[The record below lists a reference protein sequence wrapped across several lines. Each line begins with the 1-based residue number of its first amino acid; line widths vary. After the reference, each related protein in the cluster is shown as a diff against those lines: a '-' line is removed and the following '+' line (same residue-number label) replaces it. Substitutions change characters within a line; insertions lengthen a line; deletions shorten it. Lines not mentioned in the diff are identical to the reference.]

1 MFHKLKIQ
9 KLQLHSSVFQ
19 VSIRSYTSMS
29 SYGNGDGNRVG
40 SGAEGDGQ
48 KQEQKQEQK
57 PQFVS
62 PSLCIPRTHANIRK
76 ERVFAVLRSLNLGW
90 VGRIDIVPKRNE
102 DGAEYVRVFIHFT
115 KWFNNHQTRQF
126 LERLDVDGHARIV
139 YDEPW
144 YWKVTKSTM
153 PAPEEFKP
161 KEPRAQVQSRYP
173 KPRIDFT
180 ASVVKDVEMS
190 DGVSTAAVQRI
201 VPVQVTRH
209 VTRHTRSVGG
219 IRVEVGSDVDDEKS
233 KQYWKE
239 QAEISRMAK
248 FVQPF
253 FEKLSPTPKLSDSVS
268 PRVQGKTLS
277 VKLFE

>member
-1 MFHKLKIQ
+1 M
-9 KLQLHSSVFQ
+9 
-19 VSIRSYTSMS
+19 SY
-29 SYGNGDGNRVG
+29 GNRVG
-40 SGAEGDGQ
+40 NSDGQ
-48 KQEQKQEQK
+48 KQEQEQEQEQKQK

-62 PSLCIPRTHANIRK
+62 PSLCIPRTHSNIRK
-76 ERVFAVLRSLNLGW
+76 ERIFAVLRSLNLGW
-90 VGRIDIVPKRNE
+90 VGRIDIVPKRND

-126 LERLDVDGHARIV
+126 LERLDLDGHARIV

-161 KEPRAQVQSRYP
+161 KEPKAEVQSRYP

-180 ASVVKDVEMS
+180 ASVAKDVAKDVVMAAA
-190 DGVSTAAVQRI
+190 TNFTAVQRI
-201 VPVQVTRH
+201 VPVQVTR
-209 VTRHTRSVGG
+209 VTRHARSVGG
-219 IRVEVGSDVDDEKS
+219 GGGGVSSSSDDEKT

-239 QAEISRMAK
+239 QAEISRMEK

-253 FEKLSPTPKLSDSVS
+253 FEKLSPTPKLGDSVS
-268 PRVQGKTLS
+268 PRIQGKTLS

>member
-1 MFHKLKIQ
+1 
-9 KLQLHSSVFQ
+9 
-19 VSIRSYTSMS
+19 MS
-29 SYGNGDGNRVG
+29 LYGNENGDGNRVG
-40 SGAEGDGQ
+40 PGSEGE
-48 KQEQKQEQK
+48 KEQKQEQSQ
-57 PQFVS
+57 QFVL
-62 PSLCIPRTHANIRK
+62 PSLCIPRTHANIRR
-76 ERVFAVLRSLNLGW
+76 ERIFAVLRSLNLGW
-90 VGRIDIVPKRNE
+90 VGRIDIVPKRND
-102 DGAEYVRVFIHFT
+102 DGTEFVRVFIHFT

-126 LERLDVDGHARIV
+126 LERLDLDGHARIV

-161 KEPRAQVQSRYP
+161 KEPRAQVQQSRYP

-180 ASVVKDVEMS
+180 AANVMKDVTA
-190 DGVSTAAVQRI
+190 DAGVSTAAAAAAVQRI

-219 IRVEVGSDVDDEKS
+219 IRVEVGSGGDDEKT

-239 QAEISRMAK
+239 QAEISSMKK

-253 FEKLSPTPKLSDSVS
+253 FENLSPTPKLGTSVS
-268 PRVQGKTLS
+268 PLVQGKTLS

>member
-1 MFHKLKIQ
+1 
-9 KLQLHSSVFQ
+9 
-19 VSIRSYTSMS
+19 MS
-29 SYGNGDGNRVG
+29 SYGNENGDGNRVG
-40 SGAEGDGQ
+40 AGTSDGQ
-48 KQEQKQEQK
+48 KQKQEQEQKQ
-57 PQFVS
+57 QFVS
-62 PSLCIPRTHANIRK
+62 PRLCIPRTHANIRR
-76 ERVFAVLRSLNLGW
+76 ERIFAVLRSLSLGW

-161 KEPRAQVQSRYP
+161 KEPRAEVQSRYP

-180 ASVVKDVEMS
+180 ANAAKDVVMAAA
-190 DGVSTAAVQRI
+190 TNFTAVQRI
-201 VPVQVTRH
+201 VPVQVTRVTTR
-209 VTRHTRSVGG
+209 VTRHARSVSGG
-219 IRVEVGSDVDDEKS
+219 GGVSSSSDDEKT

-239 QAEISRMAK
+239 QAEISRMEK

-253 FEKLSPTPKLSDSVS
+253 FEKLSPTPKLGDSVS
-268 PRVQGKTLS
+268 PRIQGKTLS

>member
-1 MFHKLKIQ
+1 
-9 KLQLHSSVFQ
+9 
-19 VSIRSYTSMS
+19 MS
-29 SYGNGDGNRVG
+29 SYGNENGDGNRVG
-40 SGAEGDGQ
+40 AGTSDGQ
-48 KQEQKQEQK
+48 KQKQEQEQKQ
-57 PQFVS
+57 QFVS
-62 PSLCIPRTHANIRK
+62 PSLCIPRTHANIRR
-76 ERVFAVLRSLNLGW
+76 ERIFAVLRSLSLGW

-161 KEPRAQVQSRYP
+161 KEPRAEVQSRYP

-180 ASVVKDVEMS
+180 ANAAKDVKVDVTADAVVS
-190 DGVSTAAVQRI
+190 TAASTAAVQRI

-209 VTRHTRSVGG
+209 VTRHTRSVSGG
-219 IRVEVGSDVDDEKS
+219 GVSSGVDDEKT

-239 QAEISRMAK
+239 QAEISSMKR

-253 FEKLSPTPKLSDSVS
+253 FEKLSPTPKLGDSVS
-268 PRVQGKTLS
+268 PRIQGKTLS

>member
-1 MFHKLKIQ
+1 
-9 KLQLHSSVFQ
+9 
-19 VSIRSYTSMS
+19 MS
-29 SYGNGDGNRVG
+29 SYGNGNGAGNRVG
-40 SGAEGDGQ
+40 VEGDDGHDGQNQ
-48 KQEQKQEQK
+48 KQKQ
-57 PQFVS
+57 QFVL
-62 PSLCIPRTHANIRK
+62 PSLCIPRTHANIRR
-76 ERVFAVLRSLNLGW
+76 ERIFAVLRSLNLGW
-90 VGRIDIVPKRNE
+90 VGRIDIVPKKTD

-126 LERLDVDGHARIV
+126 LERLDLDGHARIV

-161 KEPRAQVQSRYP
+161 KEPRAEVQSRYP

-180 ASVVKDVEMS
+180 ASVVKDVETS
-190 DGVSTAAVQRI
+190 GVSSTAAVAAVQRI

-209 VTRHTRSVGG
+209 ARSVSGG
-219 IRVEVGSDVDDEKS
+219 GVSSGVDDEKT

-239 QAEISRMAK
+239 QAEISSMKK

-253 FEKLSPTPKLSDSVS
+253 FEKLSPTPKLGDSVS
-268 PRVQGKTLS
+268 PRVQGKSLS
-277 VKLFE
+277 VKLFD

>member
-1 MFHKLKIQ
+1 M
-9 KLQLHSSVFQ
+9 
-19 VSIRSYTSMS
+19 
-29 SYGNGDGNRVG
+29 SYGNENGDGNRVG
-40 SGAEGDGQ
+40 TSDGQ
-48 KQEQKQEQK
+48 KQEQQQEQEQK
-57 PQFVS
+57 QQFVS
-62 PSLCIPRTHANIRK
+62 PSLCIPRTHANIRR
-76 ERVFAVLRSLNLGW
+76 ERIFAVLRSLNLGW

-161 KEPRAQVQSRYP
+161 KEPRAEVQSRYP

-180 ASVVKDVEMS
+180 ASVVKDVETS
-190 DGVSTAAVQRI
+190 GVSSTAAVAAVQRI

-209 VTRHTRSVGG
+209 ARSVSGG
-219 IRVEVGSDVDDEKS
+219 GVSSGVDDEKT

-239 QAEISRMAK
+239 QAEMSSMKK

-253 FEKLSPTPKLSDSVS
+253 FEKLSPTPKLGDSVS

-277 VKLFE
+277 VKLFN

>member
-1 MFHKLKIQ
+1 M
-9 KLQLHSSVFQ
+9 
-19 VSIRSYTSMS
+19 
-29 SYGNGDGNRVG
+29 SYGNENGDGNRVG
-40 SGAEGDGQ
+40 TSDGQ
-48 KQEQKQEQK
+48 KQEQEQK
-57 PQFVS
+57 QKQQFVS
-62 PSLCIPRTHANIRK
+62 PSLCIPRTHSNIRK
-76 ERVFAVLRSLNLGW
+76 ERIFAVLRSLNLGW
-90 VGRIDIVPKRNE
+90 VGRIDIVPKRND

-126 LERLDVDGHARIV
+126 LERLDLDGHARIV

-161 KEPRAQVQSRYP
+161 KEPRAEVQSRYP

-180 ASVVKDVEMS
+180 ASVVKDVETS
-190 DGVSTAAVQRI
+190 GVSSTAAVAAVQRI

-209 VTRHTRSVGG
+209 ARSVSGG
-219 IRVEVGSDVDDEKS
+219 GVSSGVDDEKT

-239 QAEISRMAK
+239 QAEISSMKK

-253 FEKLSPTPKLSDSVS
+253 FEKLSPTPILGDSVS

-277 VKLFE
+277 VKLFN

>member
-1 MFHKLKIQ
+1 
-9 KLQLHSSVFQ
+9 
-19 VSIRSYTSMS
+19 MS
-29 SYGNGDGNRVG
+29 SYGNENGDGNRVG
-40 SGAEGDGQ
+40 AGTSDGQ
-48 KQEQKQEQK
+48 KQKQEQEQEQKQ
-57 PQFVS
+57 QFVS
-62 PSLCIPRTHANIRK
+62 PSLCIPRTHANIRR
-76 ERVFAVLRSLNLGW
+76 ERIFAVFRSLNLGW

-115 KWFNNHQTRQF
+115 KWFNNRQTRQF
-126 LERLDVDGHARIV
+126 LERLDLDGHARIV

-161 KEPRAQVQSRYP
+161 KEPKAEVQSRYP

-180 ASVVKDVEMS
+180 ASVTSVAKDVVMAAA
-190 DGVSTAAVQRI
+190 TAITSVQRI

-209 VTRHTRSVGG
+209 VRSVSGG
-219 IRVEVGSDVDDEKS
+219 GGVSNSGSVSVSSGDDEKS

-239 QAEISRMAK
+239 QAEISSMKK

-253 FEKLSPTPKLSDSVS
+253 FEKLSPTPKLGDSVS
-268 PRVQGKTLS
+268 PRIQGKTLS

>member
-1 MFHKLKIQ
+1 
-9 KLQLHSSVFQ
+9 
-19 VSIRSYTSMS
+19 MS
-29 SYGNGDGNRVG
+29 SYGNGNGAGNRVG
-40 SGAEGDGQ
+40 VEGDDGHDGQNQ
-48 KQEQKQEQK
+48 KQKQ
-57 PQFVS
+57 QFVL
-62 PSLCIPRTHANIRK
+62 PSLCIPRTHANIRR
-76 ERVFAVLRSLNLGW
+76 ERIFAVLRSLSLGW

-161 KEPRAQVQSRYP
+161 KEPRAEVQSRYP

-180 ASVVKDVEMS
+180 ANVVKDVETGAVVGAVS
-190 DGVSTAAVQRI
+190 TTSTAAIQRI

-209 VTRHTRSVGG
+209 VTRHTRSASIGG
-219 IRVEVGSDVDDEKS
+219 GGGGVSSGVDDEKT

-239 QAEISRMAK
+239 QAEMSSMKK

-253 FEKLSPTPKLSDSVS
+253 FEKLSPTPKLGDSVS
-268 PRVQGKTLS
+268 PRVQGKSLS
-277 VKLFE
+277 VKLFN

>member
-1 MFHKLKIQ
+1 
-9 KLQLHSSVFQ
+9 
-19 VSIRSYTSMS
+19 MS

-40 SGAEGDGQ
+40 TSDGQ
-48 KQEQKQEQK
+48 KQEQEQK
-57 PQFVS
+57 LQFVS
-62 PSLCIPRTHANIRK
+62 PSLCIPRTHANIRR

-90 VGRIDIVPKRNE
+90 VGRIDIVPKRND
-102 DGAEYVRVFIHFT
+102 DGTEFVRVFIHFT

-126 LERLDVDGHARIV
+126 LERLDLDGHASIV

-161 KEPRAQVQSRYP
+161 KEPRAQVQQSRYP

-180 ASVVKDVEMS
+180 AANVMKDVTA
-190 DGVSTAAVQRI
+190 DAAVSTAAAAAVQRI

-209 VTRHTRSVGG
+209 VTRHARSVSGG
-219 IRVEVGSDVDDEKS
+219 GGSASASSVDDEKT

-239 QAEISRMAK
+239 QAEISSMKK

-253 FEKLSPTPKLSDSVS
+253 FEKLSPTPKLGDSVS
-268 PRVQGKTLS
+268 PRVQGKSLS

>member
-1 MFHKLKIQ
+1 
-9 KLQLHSSVFQ
+9 
-19 VSIRSYTSMS
+19 MS
-29 SYGNGDGNRVG
+29 SYGNENGDGNRVG
-40 SGAEGDGQ
+40 TSDGQ
-48 KQEQKQEQK
+48 KQEQQQEQEQK
-57 PQFVS
+57 QQFVS
-62 PSLCIPRTHANIRK
+62 PSLCIPRTHANIRR
-76 ERVFAVLRSLNLGW
+76 ERIFAVLRSLSLGW

-161 KEPRAQVQSRYP
+161 KEPRAEVQSRYP

-180 ASVVKDVEMS
+180 ANAAKDVKADVTADAAS
-190 DGVSTAAVQRI
+190 STAAVQRI

-209 VTRHTRSVGG
+209 VTRHTRSASIGG
-219 IRVEVGSDVDDEKS
+219 GGGGGVSSGVDDEKT

-239 QAEISRMAK
+239 QAEMSSMKK

-253 FEKLSPTPKLSDSVS
+253 FEKLSPTPKLGDSVS

>member
-1 MFHKLKIQ
+1 M
-9 KLQLHSSVFQ
+9 S
-19 VSIRSYTSMS
+19 S
-29 SYGNGDGNRVG
+29 SYGNVNGNRVG
-40 SGAEGDGQ
+40 PGSEGE
-48 KQEQKQEQK
+48 KEQKQEQSQ
-57 PQFVS
+57 QFVL
-62 PSLCIPRTHANIRK
+62 PSLCIPRTHSNIRR
-76 ERVFAVLRSLNLGW
+76 ERIFAVMRSLNLGW
-90 VGRIDIVPKRNE
+90 IGRIDIVPKRND

-115 KWFNNHQTRQF
+115 KWFNSHHTRQF
-126 LERLDVDGHARIV
+126 LERLDTDGHARIV

-161 KEPRAQVQSRYP
+161 KELRYP

-180 ASVVKDVEMS
+180 TASVVKSGVTTADEKDVAVAS
-190 DGVSTAAVQRI
+190 AVVSTAAAASAVQRI
-201 VPVQVTRH
+201 VPFQVTRH

-219 IRVEVGSDVDDEKS
+219 IRVEVGSDVDDEKT

-239 QAEISRMAK
+239 QAEISSMKK

-253 FEKLSPTPKLSDSVS
+253 FENLSPTPKLGTSVS
-268 PRVQGKTLS
+268 PHIQGKTLS

>member
-1 MFHKLKIQ
+1 M
-9 KLQLHSSVFQ
+9 
-19 VSIRSYTSMS
+19 SY
-29 SYGNGDGNRVG
+29 GNRVG
-40 SGAEGDGQ
+40 NSDGQKQEQEQEQKQ
-48 KQEQKQEQK
+48 KQEQKQEQ
-57 PQFVS
+57 QFVS

-76 ERVFAVLRSLNLGW
+76 ERIFAVLRSLNLGW
-90 VGRIDIVPKRNE
+90 VGRIDIVPKRND

-126 LERLDVDGHARIV
+126 LERLDLDGHARIV

-153 PAPEEFKP
+153 AAPEEFKP
-161 KEPRAQVQSRYP
+161 KEPRAEVQSRYP

-180 ASVVKDVEMS
+180 ANAAKDVVMAAA
-190 DGVSTAAVQRI
+190 TATTAVQRI

-209 VTRHTRSVGG
+209 VTRHTRSASIGG
-219 IRVEVGSDVDDEKS
+219 GGGGVSSGVDDEKI

-239 QAEISRMAK
+239 QAEISSMKK

-253 FEKLSPTPKLSDSVS
+253 FEKLSPTPKLGDSVS

>member
-1 MFHKLKIQ
+1 
-9 KLQLHSSVFQ
+9 
-19 VSIRSYTSMS
+19 MS
-29 SYGNGDGNRVG
+29 SYGNGNGNENRVG
-40 SGAEGDGQ
+40 AEGGQ
-48 KQEQKQEQK
+48 KQEQEQEQK

-62 PSLCIPRTHANIRK
+62 PSLCIPRTHANIRR
-76 ERVFAVLRSLNLGW
+76 ERIFAVLRSLNLGW
-90 VGRIDIVPKRNE
+90 VGRIDIVPKRND

-161 KEPRAQVQSRYP
+161 KEPRAEVQSRYP

-180 ASVVKDVEMS
+180 ANAAKDVVMAAA
-190 DGVSTAAVQRI
+190 TATTAVQRI

-219 IRVEVGSDVDDEKS
+219 GGVSSGVDDEKT

-239 QAEISRMAK
+239 QAEISRMEK

-253 FEKLSPTPKLSDSVS
+253 FEKLSPTPKVGDSVS

>member
-1 MFHKLKIQ
+1 
-9 KLQLHSSVFQ
+9 
-19 VSIRSYTSMS
+19 MS
-29 SYGNGDGNRVG
+29 SYGNENGDGNRVG
-40 SGAEGDGQ
+40 TSDGQ
-48 KQEQKQEQK
+48 KQEQQQEQEQK
-57 PQFVS
+57 QQFVS
-62 PSLCIPRTHANIRK
+62 PSLCIPRTHANIRR
-76 ERVFAVLRSLNLGW
+76 ERIFAVLRSLSLGW

-161 KEPRAQVQSRYP
+161 KEPRAEVQSRYP

-180 ASVVKDVEMS
+180 ANAAKDVKADVTADAAS
-190 DGVSTAAVQRI
+190 STAAVQRI

-209 VTRHTRSVGG
+209 VIKSVS
-219 IRVEVGSDVDDEKS
+219 VSSDGDDDKS
-233 KQYWKE
+233 NKYWKE
-239 QAEISRMAK
+239 QAEIAK
-248 FVQPF
+248 LVQLF
-253 FEKLSPTPKLSDSVS
+253 FEKLSPTPKLGDSVS
-268 PRVQGKTLS
+268 PRVQGKSLS

>member
-1 MFHKLKIQ
+1 
-9 KLQLHSSVFQ
+9 
-19 VSIRSYTSMS
+19 MS
-29 SYGNGDGNRVG
+29 SYGNGNGNGNRVG
-40 SGAEGDGQ
+40 TSDGQ
-48 KQEQKQEQK
+48 KQEQEQEQEQEQK
-57 PQFVS
+57 QQFVS
-62 PSLCIPRTHANIRK
+62 PSLCIPRTHANIRR
-76 ERVFAVLRSLNLGW
+76 ERIFAVLRSLSLGW

-161 KEPRAQVQSRYP
+161 KEPRAEVQSRYP

-180 ASVVKDVEMS
+180 ANAAKDVVMAAA
-190 DGVSTAAVQRI
+190 TATTAVQRI

-219 IRVEVGSDVDDEKS
+219 GGVSSGVDDEKT

-239 QAEISRMAK
+239 QAEISSMKR
-248 FVQPF
+248 FVKPF
-253 FEKLSPTPKLSDSVS
+253 FEKLSPTPKLGDSVS
-268 PRVQGKTLS
+268 PRIQGKTLS

>member
-1 MFHKLKIQ
+1 
-9 KLQLHSSVFQ
+9 
-19 VSIRSYTSMS
+19 MS
-29 SYGNGDGNRVG
+29 SYGNGNGNGNRVG
-40 SGAEGDGQ
+40 TSDGQ
-48 KQEQKQEQK
+48 KQEQEQEQEQEQK
-57 PQFVS
+57 QQFVS
-62 PSLCIPRTHANIRK
+62 PSLCIPRTHSNIRK
-76 ERVFAVLRSLNLGW
+76 ERIFAVLRSLNLGW
-90 VGRIDIVPKRNE
+90 VGRIDIVPKRND

-126 LERLDVDGHARIV
+126 LERLDLDGHARIV

-161 KEPRAQVQSRYP
+161 KEPKAEVQSRYP

-180 ASVVKDVEMS
+180 ASVTSVAKDVVMAAA
-190 DGVSTAAVQRI
+190 TAITSVQRI
-201 VPVQVTRH
+201 VPVQVTR
-209 VTRHTRSVGG
+209 VTRHARSVGG
-219 IRVEVGSDVDDEKS
+219 GGGVSSSSDDEKT

-239 QAEISRMAK
+239 QAEISRMEK

-253 FEKLSPTPKLSDSVS
+253 FEKLSPTPKLGDSVS
-268 PRVQGKTLS
+268 PRIEGKTLS